1 MGYNQH
7 LVRSIL
13 AIRDQGGLL
22 LKNGD
27 LLQVD
32 PILVGRDG
40 DKLKRIAERH
50 NVARWSTDVDAALA
64 NKDDRI
70 FFDAGTT
77 QMRASLLGRAI
88 DAGKDVYCEKPV
100 SDDLRSAVALA
111 KKAKAAASS
120 TAWCRTSCSCRAC

>member
-1 MGYNQH
+1 MHGITGRMGYNQH

-27 LLQVD
+27 LLKVD

-40 DKLKRIAERH
+40 DKLKRIAARH
-50 NVARWSTDVDAALA
+50 NVARWTTDVDAALA

-70 FFDAGTT
+70 FFAAGTT
-77 QMRASLLGRAI
+77 QMRARLLGRAI
-88 DAGKDVYCEKPV
+88 AAGKDVYSEKPV
-100 SDDLRSAVALA
+100 SDDLR
-111 KKAKAAASS
+111 
-120 TAWCRTSCSCRAC
+120 